1 MGILARR
8 CIAGLKRLLRIAV
21 VLGVVATGLLG
32 LAQPASAAEAT
43 FTGRVFELRTYTTN
57 PGKLPAL
64 HARFRDYTCPL
75 FKKHGIELVGFW
87 TPLEGEEAGNTLC
100 YMVAFPSL
108 DAQKKAWQ
116 AFHDDPEWKKA
127 KADSEKDGALVKE
140 VKSKTMKATD
150 YSPIH

>member
-1 MGILARR
+1 MRAILS
-8 CIAGLKRLLRIAV
+8 IAV
-21 VLGVVATGLLG
+21 VLGAVATGTLG
-32 LAQPASAAEAT
+32 LSQSASAAEPAWA
-43 FTGRVFELRTYTTN
+43 GKVYELRTYTTN

-64 HARFRDYTCPL
+64 HVRFRDYTCPL

-87 TPLEGEEAGNTLC
+87 TPLEGEEASNTLC